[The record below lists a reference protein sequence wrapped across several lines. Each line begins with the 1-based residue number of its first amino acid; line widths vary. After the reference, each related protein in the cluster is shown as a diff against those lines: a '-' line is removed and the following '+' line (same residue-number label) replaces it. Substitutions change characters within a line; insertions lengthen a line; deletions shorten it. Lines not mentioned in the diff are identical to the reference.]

1 MTEADNQKKGIVYLV
16 ATPIGNLEDITLR
29 ALRILEEV
37 DIIAAEDTRQTIKL
51 LNHYGIKKQMISYH
65 EHNKKERGIQ
75 LAQLAEEGKSIAV
88 VTDAGCPGISDP
100 GEDIVK
106 ICYERNITV
115 TMIPG
120 ASAAITGLV
129 LSGMTTGRFV
139 FEGFLPVNKRAKKER
154 IEMLKNEQRTVIL
167 FEAPHKLK
175 QTLNDLYKILGDRKI
190 SIIKELTKLHE
201 KIYRTTLEQAVSI
214 FNEQT
219 VKGEYVL
226 VLEGCGEMPT
236 ESSELFWRELSI
248 AEHYDYYLTKGLD
261 RKSAMKKVAEDREVS
276 KREIYRLLESDLS

>member
-1 MTEADNQKKGIVYLV
+1 MTGMQTEKKGTVYLV
-16 ATPIGNLEDITLR
+16 ATPIGNMEDITLR
-29 ALRILEEV
+29 ALRVLKEV

-75 LAQLAEEGKSIAV
+75 LAQFAEEGKNIAV

-106 ICYERNITV
+106 ICHQRNVKV

-120 ASAAITGLV
+120 ASAAIAGLV
-129 LSGMTTGRFV
+129 LSGMATGRFV

-154 IEMLKNEQRTVIL
+154 IETLKNEQRTVVL

-175 QTLNDLYKILGDRKI
+175 QTLNDLQDILGNRKI
-190 SIIKELTKLHE
+190 TIIKELTKLHE
-201 KIYRTTLEQAVSI
+201 KIYLTTLEEAVGI
-214 FNEQT
+214 FNEQAA
-219 VKGEYVL
+219 KGEYVL
-226 VLEGCGEMPT
+226 VLEGCSEMPQD
-236 ESSELFWRELSI
+236 SFELFWKSLSVV
-248 AEHYDYYLTKGLD
+248 EHYEYYLGKGLD
-261 RKSAMKKVAEDREVS
+261 RKNAMKKVAEDRGVP
-276 KREIYRLLESDLS
+276 KREIYRALETDM